1 MRRMAHE
8 EAGHIDV
15 PGNRRAALLH
25 PDVRPE
31 CAGCAAASLLGMA
44 GAVLF
49 GTCAGTLL
57 QLKRLSRDP
66 DYRQRQKAQC
76 DERNQAI
83 RDRVGCIAG
92 FWTVGLVVV
101 SGLIFQ
107 SFERFGIPDWVGW
120 VFIGIYLFYTLAFL
134 GLYKWLQRKM

>member
-1 MRRMAHE
+1 MLSLTI
-8 EAGHIDV
+8 AGLFCWILMF
-15 PGNRRAALLH
+15 LLN
-25 PDVRPE
+25 
-31 CAGCAAASLLGMA
+31 ASSRDTGGISYLLSVA

-83 RDRVGCIAG
+83 RDRAGCIAG
-92 FWTVGLVVV
+92 FLTVGLLVV
-101 SGLIFQ
+101 SGLVFLGL
-107 SFERFGIPDWVGW
+107 EWFGIPDWVGW
-120 VFIGIYLFYTLAFL
+120 VFIGIYLFYILAFL
-134 GLYKWLQRKM
+134 GLFKWLQRKM